1 MATHL
6 YKDFSKEHPNSPH
19 VVSAS
24 KAMLTTL
31 CGAFVN
37 VNGANGVVVTKDI
50 TQVNCT
56 KCAGMYFLDFMGR
69 KPIPK

>member
-1 MATHL
+1 MI
-6 YKDFSKEHPNSPH
+6 
-19 VVSAS
+19 SAS

-31 CGAFVN
+31 CGAIVN